1 MITLV
6 IDASTYR
13 GTVAVFRDAE
23 VLAAS
28 ESAMRGAH
36 AEALMPAVATTLR
49 QAGITAGELDRV
61 VCGEGPGSFTSLRIA
76 AGIAKGICMG
86 RGIPLY
92 AVSSL
97 ALTLA
102 STARDAGRYVV
113 TLDALRDEW
122 YAATFTRLESGAVV
136 QETPVALVA
145 RSAIDEFVARDG
157 GTLIGAAGGV
167 GDAAPHASAAAAV
180 FAGMER
186 RGPVDLA
193 RWEPAYGRLAE
204 AQVKWEATHGR
215 ALGA

>member
-1 MITLV
+1 VITLA

-23 VLAAS
+23 VLATS

-36 AEALMPAVATTLR
+36 AEALMPAVAETLEE
-49 QAGITAGELDRV
+49 AGLTARELERV

-76 AGIAKGICMG
+76 AGIAKGICLG

-102 STARDAGRYVV
+102 STTRAPGRYVV

-122 YAATFTRLESGAVV
+122 YAATFTRQVSGVV
-136 QETPVALVA
+136 EQETPVSLVA
-145 RSAIDEFVARDG
+145 KSAIEEFVARDG
-157 GTLIGAAGGV
+157 GTLTGAAV
-167 GDAAPHASAAAAV
+167 GEAAPHASAAGSMIGA
-180 FAGMER
+180 MER

-204 AQVKWEATHGR
+204 AQVKWEAAHGR

>member
-1 MITLV
+1 VITLA

-23 VLAAS
+23 VLATS

-36 AEALMPAVATTLR
+36 AEALMPAVAETLE
-49 QAGITAGELDRV
+49 QAGLTARELERV

-76 AGIAKGICMG
+76 AGIAKGICLG

-102 STARDAGRYVV
+102 STTRAPGRYVV

-122 YAATFTRLESGAVV
+122 YAATFTRQVSGVV
-136 QETPVALVA
+136 EQETPVSLVA
-145 RSAIDEFVARDG
+145 KSAIEEFVARDG
-157 GTLIGAAGGV
+157 GTLTGAAV
-167 GDAAPHASAAAAV
+167 GEAAPHASAARSMFGA
-180 FAGMER
+180 MER

-204 AQVKWEATHGR
+204 AQVKWEAAHGR

>member
-1 MITLV
+1 MITLA

-23 VLAAS
+23 VLATS

-36 AEALMPAVATTLR
+36 AEALMPAVAATLEE
-49 QAGITAGELDRV
+49 AGITARELERV

-76 AGIAKGICMG
+76 AGIAKGICLG

-102 STARDAGRYVV
+102 SATRAPGRYVV

-122 YAATFTRLESGAVV
+122 YAATFTRQASGVV
-136 QETPVALVA
+136 EQETPVSLVA
-145 RSAIDEFVARDG
+145 KSAIEEFVARDG
-157 GTLIGAAGGV
+157 GTLTGAAV
-167 GDAAPHASAAAAV
+167 GDAAPHASAAGSMFGA
-180 FAGMER
+180 MER

-204 AQVKWEATHGR
+204 AQVKWEAAHGR

>member
-1 MITLV
+1 VITLA

-13 GTVAVFRDAE
+13 GTVAVFRGSE

-36 AEALMPAVATTLR
+36 AEALMPAVATTLE
-49 QAGITAGELDRV
+49 QGGIAAGELERV

-76 AGIAKGICMG
+76 AGIAKGICLG

-102 STARDAGRYVV
+102 STKSAGGRYVV

-122 YAATFTRLESGAVV
+122 YAATFTRHASGVV
-136 QETPVALVA
+136 SQETPVSVVA
-145 RSAIDEFVARDG
+145 KSAIEEFVARDG
-157 GTLIGAAGGV
+157 GTLIGAAGGE
-167 GDAAPHASAAAAV
+167 AAPHASAAAAM
-180 FAGMER
+180 FAEMER

-204 AQVKWEATHGR
+204 AQVKWEAAHGR
-215 ALGA
+215 PLGA

>member
-1 MITLV
+1 VITLA

-23 VLAAS
+23 VLATS

-36 AEALMPAVATTLR
+36 AEALMPAVAETLEE
-49 QAGITAGELDRV
+49 AGLTARELERV

-76 AGIAKGICMG
+76 AGIAKGICLG

-102 STARDAGRYVV
+102 STTRAPGRYVV

-122 YAATFTRLESGAVV
+122 YAATFTRQVSGVV
-136 QETPVALVA
+136 EQETPVSLVA
-145 RSAIDEFVARDG
+145 KSAIEEFVARDG
-157 GTLIGAAGGV
+157 GTLTGAAV
-167 GDAAPHASAAAAV
+167 GEAAPHASAARSMFGA
-180 FAGMER
+180 MER

-204 AQVKWEATHGR
+204 AQVKWEAAHGR

>member
-1 MITLV
+1 MITLA

-13 GTVAVFRDAE
+13 GTVAVFRGSD
-23 VLAAS
+23 VVAAS

-36 AEALMPAVATTLR
+36 AEALMPAVAATLA
-49 QAGITAGELDRV
+49 QAGITARELERV

-76 AGIAKGICMG
+76 AGIAKGICLG

-102 STARDAGRYVV
+102 STTSATGRYVV

-122 YAATFTRLESGAVV
+122 YAASFTREESGVLV
-136 QETPVALVA
+136 QETPVTLVGK
-145 RSAIDEFVARDG
+145 RSIDDFVARDG
-157 GTLIGAAGGV
+157 GTLAGAARGEA
-167 GDAAPHASAAAAV
+167 DPHASAASAMFAA
-180 FAGMER
+180 MER

-204 AQVKWEATHGR
+204 AQVKWEAAHGR

>member
-1 MITLV
+1 MITLA

-23 VLAAS
+23 VLATS

-36 AEALMPAVATTLR
+36 AEALMPAVAETLE
-49 QAGITAGELDRV
+49 QAGLTARELERV

-76 AGIAKGICMG
+76 ASIAKGICLG

-102 STARDAGRYVV
+102 STTRAPGRYVV

-122 YAATFTRLESGAVV
+122 YAATFTRQVSGVV
-136 QETPVALVA
+136 EQETPVSLVA
-145 RSAIDEFVARDG
+145 KSAIEEFVARDG
-157 GTLIGAAGGV
+157 GTLTGAAV
-167 GDAAPHASAAAAV
+167 GEAAPHASAAGSMIGA
-180 FAGMER
+180 MER

-204 AQVKWEATHGR
+204 AQVKWEAAHGR

>member
-1 MITLV
+1 MITLA

-23 VLAAS
+23 VLATS

-36 AEALMPAVATTLR
+36 AEALMPAVAETLE
-49 QAGITAGELDRV
+49 QAGFTARELERV

-76 AGIAKGICMG
+76 AGIAKGICLG

-102 STARDAGRYVV
+102 STTRAPGRYVV

-122 YAATFTRLESGAVV
+122 YAATFTRQASGVV
-136 QETPVALVA
+136 EQETPVSLVA
-145 RSAIDEFVARDG
+145 KSAIEEFVARDG
-157 GTLIGAAGGV
+157 GTLTGAAV
-167 GDAAPHASAAAAV
+167 GEAAPHASAAGSMIGA
-180 FAGMER
+180 MER

-204 AQVKWEATHGR
+204 AQVKWEAAHGR